1 MCLTLDSHHTNAPL
15 GQKIDLNQTQQLLAF
30 YTETKAEQ
38 EQTTCDALFSRP
50 SHAFRR
56 HHMNTTFIANF
67 VGKASPSTIK
77 KLAAVTHENGG
88 KWLISKVNFIEDQVA
103 AVIKVEMPTENVAAV
118 QQAFKEQ
125 PYLTV
130 EIVESSA
137 HTHNAE
143 TIFQIRLD
151 ANDRA
156 GIVNEITHL
165 LDDQGIDILDM
176 DCQRVFIAGGGGVSS
191 SFFTSQIALRL
202 PRNVLIA
209 DIAKELES
217 LSEDTRVVIQQ

>member
-1 MCLTLDSHHTNAPL
+1 MT
-15 GQKIDLNQTQQLLAF
+15 
-30 YTETKAEQ
+30 
-38 EQTTCDALFSRP
+38 
-50 SHAFRR
+50 
-56 HHMNTTFIANF
+56 TTFIVNF

-103 AVIKVEMPTENVAAV
+103 AVIKVELPSENAELVK
-118 QQAFKEQ
+118 QAFKDQ
-125 PYLTV
+125 PNLLV
-130 EIVESSA
+130 EVIDSDA
-137 HTHNAE
+137 HQHCAD

-165 LDDQGIDILDM
+165 LDNQGIDVLDM

-191 SFFTSQIALRL
+191 SLFTSQIALRL
-202 PRNVLIA
+202 PKEIQISDVV
-209 DIAKELES
+209 KELES
-217 LSEDTRVVIQQ
+217 LSEDTRVVLQQ